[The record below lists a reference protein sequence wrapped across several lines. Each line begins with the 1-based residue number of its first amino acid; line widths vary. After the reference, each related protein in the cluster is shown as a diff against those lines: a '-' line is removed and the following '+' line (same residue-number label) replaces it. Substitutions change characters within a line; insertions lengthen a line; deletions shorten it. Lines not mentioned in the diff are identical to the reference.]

1 MWPGHR
7 AWALPFRRLIVLTQ
21 ALANM
26 VKDDLKAKAFS
37 SGSKGF
43 HATGKIVDDD
53 GARYQAQA
61 QAVLIGSKDHPKV
74 KVQAKPEEAA
84 SALTSVADGLKPKTF
99 RSGNTG
105 YYSTGK
111 CEIAGQRFQVQ
122 VQAVRLD

>member
-1 MWPGHR
+1 
-7 AWALPFRRLIVLTQ
+7 VLTQ

-26 VKDDLKAKAFS
+26 VKGDLKPKTFS

-43 HATGKIVDDD
+43 HATGKVTDED

-61 QAVLIGSKDHPKV
+61 QAVLIGSKDNPKV
-74 KVQAKPEEAA
+74 KVQAKPQEAV
-84 SALTSVADGLKPKTF
+84 SALTGVVDGVKAKTF
-99 RSGNTG
+99 RSGKSG

-122 VQAVRLD
+122 VQAVRLN